1 MVKAGIT
8 GAGGLVGEG
17 LIRTLLGHPEV
28 ELVYVES
35 AHAAGKPIA
44 DEFPS
49 LEGDT
54 DIVFDAPDLGKA
66 VKKADILFLAHK
78 GTESMKS
85 VPVIIEAGK
94 KAIDIG
100 GEFRLRSAAE
110 YEKWYGSPHTAKEYL
125 DRAVYGLPELFRDK
139 IRKAELVAN
148 PGCYPTGLILL
159 VAPLLK
165 AGVIKGKIQASGFS
179 GLTGAGRQYSQK
191 NSNLFLDI
199 NENMRPY
206 SALKHRH
213 QPEMSDALER
223 YLARKVEVAFAPHLA
238 PFDRGIL
245 TVVWAEAA
253 KDVSAESIHEAYS
266 GTYGGESFIRIRQD
280 ASQVAVKNVFG
291 SNYCDIGFA
300 VDGRT
305 MYLVS
310 AIDNTTKGAVTQAV
324 QNMNIMFGLEETAG
338 IVNRFI

>member
-17 LIRTLLGHPEV
+17 LIRVLLGHPDV

-35 AHAAGKPIA
+35 AHAAGKPVA
-44 DEFPS
+44 EEFPS

-54 DIVFDAPDLGKA
+54 DIVFDAPDLDKA
-66 VKKADILFLAHK
+66 VKKTDVLFLAHK

-110 YEKWYGSPHTAKEYL
+110 YEKWYGSEHTAKEYL
-125 DRAVYGLPELFRDK
+125 SRAVYGLPELFRDK
-139 IRKAELVAN
+139 IRSAELVAN
-148 PGCYPTGLILL
+148 PGCYPTGLVLL

-165 AGVIKGKIQASGFS
+165 TGIIKGKVQASGFS
-179 GLTGAGRQYSQK
+179 GLSGAGRQYSQK

-206 SALKHRH
+206 SALKHKH
-213 QPEMSDALER
+213 QPEMADALER
-223 YLARKVEVAFAPHLA
+223 YLGRKTEVAFTPHLA

-245 TVVWAEAA
+245 MVVWAEAT
-253 KDVSAESIHEAYS
+253 KDVNAESVREVYLNVYKA
-266 GTYGGESFIRIRQD
+266 EPFIRIRQD

-291 SNYCDIGFA
+291 TNYCDIGFA
-300 VDGRT
+300 LDGRT

-338 IVNRFI
+338 IIRRFV